1 MRGGRGA
8 RGASPA
14 GVAAAAAALAL
25 LAGGCGGEAGDL
37 MLVRRSGDIPG
48 ARLSLRFTEDGRVG
62 CDRGALRQLTSAQT
76 IEVRDLHRRFAGDE
90 RPGPATRH
98 LRLAPGPGA
107 VLSYRVAMKEGDV
120 VFSDTSRGQTPAF
133 FETAKL
139 TRDVARR
146 VCGRPR

>member
-1 MRGGRGA
+1 VTGGRRAGC
-8 RGASPA
+8 ASPA
-14 GVAAAAAALAL
+14 GVAVAAAALAL

-37 MLVRRSGDIPG
+37 MLVQRSGDIPG

-62 CDRGALRQLTSAQT
+62 CDREALRQLTSPQT
-76 IEVRDLHRRFAGDE
+76 ITVRDLHRRFAGDE

-107 VLSYRVAMKEGDV
+107 VLRYRVAMKEGDV
-120 VFSDTSRGQTPAF
+120 AFSDTSRGQTPAF

-146 VCGRPR
+146 VCRRPR